1 MWYLLNSYWFHNLEC
16 DYFTFGEQCLK
27 NCTCDLQTAKGC
39 NTMNGTCHCMEG
51 WMGSN
56 CTQDVDECKNTSYC
70 DAYLEDCY
78 NEEGSA
84 SCECRYGNVNR
95 TDNECVCKW

>member
-1 MWYLLNSYWFHNLEC
+1 
-16 DYFTFGEQCLK
+16 
-27 NCTCDLQTAKGC
+27 
-39 NTMNGTCHCMEG
+39 MNGTCHCMEG